1 MKPILLPFARESM
14 KNSADDVVVSAW
26 WRYFWY
32 YVVFAFIALV
42 TMVVGPPWIRGR
54 KRIPKTGGLLILS
67 NHLADFDPI
76 LIQVGCRRRI
86 RFMGKSELFQMPIL
100 KTLIRWGG
108 AFPVKRGEPDRDA
121 LKKAV
126 RLLKGGET
134 VCVFPEGQL
143 SQTGQLQDLKPG
155 VGLIAKMAG
164 VQVICCG
171 IKNTQHVV
179 PYGSLVPR
187 PGFHILHVAWGEARQ
202 FTKENSLEDIIAWTD
217 RQLRELTGQQR

>member
-1 MKPILLPFARESM
+1 MPETP
-14 KNSADDVVVSAW
+14 NDVIVSAW
-26 WRYFWY
+26 WRFFWY
-32 YVVFAFIALV
+32 PICRVLIGLI
-42 TMVVGPPWIRGR
+42 TLILGPFSIRGWGR
-54 KRIPKTGGLLILS
+54 VPKKGGLLILA
-67 NHLADFDPI
+67 NHLADYDPI

-86 RFMGKSELFQMPIL
+86 RFMGKSELFSMRVLGQLM
-100 KTLIRWGG
+100 KWGG

-143 SQTGQLQDLKPG
+143 SETGELQPLKPG

-164 VQVICCG
+164 VPVICCG
-171 IKNTQHVV
+171 IRNTQHVV

-187 PGFHILHVAWGEARQ
+187 PGFHVLHVNWGEAKQ
-202 FTKENSLEDIIAWTD
+202 FSKEDDVDAILQWTES
-217 RQLRELTGQQR
+217 QLRELIGQPAGQALIDTAREG